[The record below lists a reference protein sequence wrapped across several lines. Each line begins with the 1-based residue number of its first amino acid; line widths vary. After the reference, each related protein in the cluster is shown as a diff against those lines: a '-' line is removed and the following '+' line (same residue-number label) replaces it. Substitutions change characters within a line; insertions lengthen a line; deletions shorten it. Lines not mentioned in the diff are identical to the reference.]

1 MSDLPPVW
9 PPPAGPPPPPPPPP
23 PSPAS
28 RSRRPAGLWVALG
41 VVVAVLLGAGTTA
54 LILANRPEPAAA
66 PAAAEAVLLEPADEP
81 GPDLFVS
88 AVAVSAAPTLPD
100 AVRTVAAATVTD
112 AAVDPATGTRT
123 IAGPTPALY
132 GGSGELGT
140 CDPARLVDFLAANSA
155 QGAAWAGVH
164 GITVDGIADYVADLT
179 PVVLL
184 HDTAVT
190 NHGFAGGA
198 ATSRQSIL
206 QAGTAVL
213 VDATGTPAV
222 RCACGNPLTAPT
234 VRNLPSAELLGTR
247 WAGFD
252 PAATLVVTAGP
263 RTSTFT
269 LVDIVTGAT
278 YQQRA
283 GLASLSRPALLAA
296 TPTGIQRSTDAQQW
310 TTVATVDVAAGTL
323 LRLDASPGLAVAV
336 GGVPWTGTNQ
346 PSGVIRT
353 TTDGERWNEPISVQ
367 DNLLDVAHGDGTWL
381 AVGRPGPDQDARIVP
396 LYRSTDGMTWDRQEV
411 TLPTTATRFDLY
423 GTIAFGGGAWLL
435 PAVDNVGDLGIPLLF
450 RSTDGVTWTDVTG
463 PGPSATYAGVRAF
476 NGQAWG
482 VTGSQ
487 FFFDG
492 GLEQAPREELRVGGS
507 PDGVS
512 WQPVAGAPVALAV
525 TGLSCTA
532 DRGWLA
538 SAIDTTAADG
548 VGAIHTTAD
557 LVTWTPLGTAP
568 PGGITDV
575 IAVGAGTEPDA
586 TRCATPAAGAGS
598 VAPTAPAADG
608 GACALDQTTAD
619 GTAEVA
625 VVESG
630 SIDCAL
636 MRDRWTAY
644 FRWTGPKGGTAAVA
658 EVGDGWTCSVIPL
671 SATLPGQ
678 TDWGYRGQIGGCRHQ
693 DGRDFTVYP
702 IDRAPATGS
711 SATPPTTT
719 PATAPAASGEGDLGL
734 SRPISRPACDGT
746 GIVILHSSVDPN
758 AYASDMQTYLDRF
771 PDARYLRTDLTGC
784 SSLNR
789 ISQQG
794 TLIYAAYLPI
804 GPDQAAVCAAQR
816 QAGAAYSKWLD
827 NTSDPNG
834 RIGCG

>member
-1 MSDLPPVW
+1 MSDLPPGW
-9 PPPAGPPPPPPPPP
+9 PTPAGPPPPPPPPP
-23 PSPAS
+23 GSP
-28 RSRRPAGLWVALG
+28 RSPRTRRPVGLWVALG
-41 VVVAVLLGAGTTA
+41 VVVAVLLGAGATA
-54 LILANRPEPAAA
+54 LILVNRPEPV
-66 PAAAEAVLLEPADEP
+66 AAAEAVLLEPVADP
-81 GPDLFVS
+81 GPDFFVS
-88 AVAVSAAPTLPD
+88 AVAVSGAPTFPD
-100 AVRTVAAATVTD
+100 QVRSVATATAD
-112 AAVDPATGTRT
+112 ELAVDPVSGIRTITGTT
-123 IAGPTPALY
+123 DALY
-132 GGSGELGT
+132 GGSGDIAT
-140 CDPARLVDFLAANSA
+140 CDPAKLVEFLTTNPA

-164 GITVDGIADYVADLT
+164 GLTVDGIAGYVADLT

-190 NHGFAGGA
+190 NYGFAGGV
-198 ATSRQSIL
+198 ATARQSIL

-222 RCACGNPLTAPT
+222 RCACGNPLTPPT
-234 VRNLPSAELLGTR
+234 VRDLPSADLLGTR

-252 PAATLVVTAGP
+252 PAGTLAVTPGA

-278 YQQRA
+278 YQQPA
-283 GLASLSRPALLAA
+283 GLASLTRPALLAA
-296 TPTGIQRSTDAQQW
+296 TPAGIQRSTDAQQW
-310 TTVATVDVAAGTL
+310 QTVATVDAAAGTL
-323 LRLDASPGLAVAV
+323 LRLDASPELVVAV

-353 TTDGERWNEPISVQ
+353 TADGEQWNDPIALQ
-367 DNLLDVAHGDGTWL
+367 DHLLDVAHGDGTWL
-381 AVGRPGPDQDARIVP
+381 AVGQPGPDEDGRNVP
-396 LYRSTDGMTWDRQEV
+396 VYRSIDGITWDRQVV
-411 TLPTTATRFDLY
+411 TLPTTATRVYLY

-435 PAVDNVGDLGIPLLF
+435 PAVDDVGDLGIPLLF
-450 RSTDGVTWTDVTG
+450 RSTDGVTWTDVTV
-463 PGPSATYAGVRAF
+463 PGPSATFAGARAF

-487 FFFDG
+487 FFFDS
-492 GLEQAPREELRVGGS
+492 GLERAPREELRVGGS
-507 PDGVS
+507 PDGVT

-548 VGAIHTTAD
+548 VGAVHTSAD
-557 LVTWTPLGTAP
+557 LLTWSPLGTAP
-568 PGGITDV
+568 AGGITDV
-575 IAVGAGTEPDA
+575 IAVGTGTGPEA
-586 TRCATPAAGAGS
+586 ARCGTPAAPA
-598 VAPTAPAADG
+598 APADG

-630 SIDCAL
+630 SVDCAL

-644 FRWTGPKGGTAAVA
+644 FRWTGPKQGTAAFA
-658 EVGDGWTCSVIPL
+658 EVGDGWTCSIIPL

-678 TDWGYRGQIGGCRHQ
+678 TDWGYQGQVGGCRRE
-693 DGRDFTVYP
+693 DGREFTVYP
-702 IDRAPATGS
+702 VDRAPGGGAAAPTS
-711 SATPPTTT
+711 SAAPA
-719 PATAPAASGEGDLGL
+719 PATPTSGSGEGDLGL
-734 SRPISRPACDGT
+734 TRPISRPACDGT
-746 GIVILHSSVDPN
+746 GIVILHSSVDPA
-758 AYASDMQTYLDRF
+758 AYASEMQTYLDRF
-771 PDARYLRTDLTGC
+771 PGAQYLRTDLTGC
-784 SSLNR
+784 SSLNQ

-794 TLIYAAYLPI
+794 TLIYAAYIPV

-816 QAGAAYSKWLD
+816 QYGAAYSKWLD

-834 RIGCG
+834 RIACG

>member
-9 PPPAGPPPPPPPPP
+9 PSPAGPPPPPPPPP
-23 PSPAS
+23 SS
-28 RSRRPAGLWVALG
+28 RTRRPAGPWIALG
-41 VVVAVLLGAGTTA
+41 VAIAVLLGAGATA
-54 LILANRPEPAAA
+54 LILVTRPDPV
-66 PAAAEAVLLEPADEP
+66 AAAEPVLLEPAADP
-81 GPDLFVS
+81 GPDVFVS
-88 AVAVSAAPTLPD
+88 AVAVSTAPTLPD
-100 AVRTVAAATVTD
+100 EVRSVAAATVAGMT
-112 AAVDPATGTRT
+112 VDPVIGIRTG
-123 IAGPTPALY
+123 AGTTDALY
-132 GGSGELGT
+132 GGSGDLGG
-140 CDPARLVDFLAANSA
+140 CDPERLVEFLTANRA

-164 GITVDGIADYVADLT
+164 GLTVDQIAGYVADLT

-190 NHGFAGGA
+190 NYGFAGGA
-198 ATSRQSIL
+198 ATPRQSIL

-234 VRNLPSAELLGTR
+234 VRDLPSAELLGTR

-252 PAATLVVTAGP
+252 PGATLAVTAGP
-263 RTSTFT
+263 RTTSFT
-269 LVDIVTGAT
+269 LVDVVTGAT
-278 YQQRA
+278 YQRPA
-283 GLASLSRPALLAA
+283 GLAALTRPALLAA
-296 TPTGIQRSTDAQQW
+296 TPAGIQRSTDAQQW
-310 TTVATVDVAAGTL
+310 ETVATVAADAGAL
-323 LRLDASPGLAVAV
+323 IRLDAGPDLVVAV
-336 GGVPWTGTNQ
+336 GGMPWTGVNQ

-353 TTDGERWNEPISVQ
+353 TADGEGWNEPIAVQ
-367 DNLLDVAHGDGTWL
+367 DHLLDVAFGNGTWL
-381 AVGRPGPDQDARIVP
+381 AVGQPGPDEAKGKVP
-396 LYRSTDGMTWDRQEV
+396 VYRSTDGITWDRQLV
-411 TLPTTATRFDLY
+411 TLPTTATHLYPY

-435 PAVDNVGDLGIPLLF
+435 PAVDDVGDLGIPLLF
-450 RSTDGVTWTDVTG
+450 RSTDGVTWTDVTV

-492 GLEQAPREELRVGGS
+492 ALERAPREELRVGGS
-507 PDGVS
+507 PDGIT
-512 WQPVAGAPVALAV
+512 WQPVAGTPVALAL

-538 SAIDTTAADG
+538 SAIDTTATDA
-548 VGAIHTTAD
+548 VGAVHTSAD
-557 LVTWTPLGTAP
+557 LLTWSPLGIP
-568 PGGITDV
+568 PAGGITDV

-586 TRCATPAAGAGS
+586 ARCG
-598 VAPTAPAADG
+598 APAAPAAPADG
-608 GACALDQTTAD
+608 GSCALDQTTAD

-630 SIDCAL
+630 SIDCSL

-644 FRWTGPKGGTAAVA
+644 FQWTGPKAGTGAFA
-658 EVGDGWTCSVIPL
+658 EVGDGWTCSIVPL

-678 TDWGYRGQIGGCRHQ
+678 TDWGYRGQVGGCRHE
-693 DGRDFTVYP
+693 DGREFTVYP
-702 IDRAPATGS
+702 IDRVPSGGS
-711 SATPPTTT
+711 
-719 PATAPAASGEGDLGL
+719 TAPAPAPSTTAGPTASGSAGEGDLGL

-746 GIVILHSSVDPN
+746 GIVILHSSVDPA
-758 AYASDMQTYLDRF
+758 AYASEMQTYLDRF
-771 PDARYLRTDLTGC
+771 PDAQYLRTDLTGC

-789 ISQQG
+789 VSQQG
-794 TLIYAAYLPI
+794 TLIYAAYLPV
-804 GPDQAAVCAAQR
+804 GPDQTAVCAAQQ

-834 RIGCG
+834 RIACG

>member
-1 MSDLPPVW
+1 MSDVPPAW
-9 PPPAGPPPPPPPPP
+9 PSPAGPPPPPP
-23 PSPAS
+23 AT
-28 RSRRPAGLWVALG
+28 RSRRPAALWIALG
-41 VVVAVLLGAGTTA
+41 VVVALLLGAGATA
-54 LILANRPEPAAA
+54 LIIVNQAEPAAA
-66 PAAAEAVLLEPADEP
+66 AEPVVLEPAAEP
-81 GPDLFVS
+81 GPDVFVS
-88 AVAVSAAPTLPD
+88 AVAVSAAPTFPD
-100 AVRTVAAATVTD
+100 EVRTVAAAT
-112 AAVDPATGTRT
+112 AAGLTVDPAVGTRT
-123 IAGPTPALY
+123 AAGTTQALY
-132 GGSGELGT
+132 GGSGEVGT
-140 CDPARLVDFLAANSA
+140 CDPARLVDFLTANPA

-164 GITVDGIADYVADLT
+164 GISVDGIADYVADLT

-190 NHGFAGGA
+190 NYGFAGGA
-198 ATSRQSIL
+198 ATPRQSIL

-234 VRNLPSAELLGTR
+234 VRDLPSADLLGTR

-252 PAATLVVTAGP
+252 PAATLVVTPGP
-263 RTSTFT
+263 RTTTFT
-269 LVDIVTGAT
+269 LVNVVTGAT
-278 YQQRA
+278 YQQSA

-310 TTVATVDVAAGTL
+310 TTVATVDGAAGTL

-353 TTDGERWNEPISVQ
+353 TADGERWNEPISVQ
-367 DNLLDVAHGDGTWL
+367 DHLLDVAYGDGTWL
-381 AVGRPGPDQDARIVP
+381 AIGQPTPDEDKGTVP
-396 LYRSTDGMTWDRQEV
+396 VYRSTDGITWDRQLV
-411 TLPTTATRFDLY
+411 ALPTTATHLYPY

-435 PAVDNVGDLGIPLLF
+435 PAVEDVGDLGIPLLF
-450 RSTDGVTWTDVTG
+450 RSTDGVTWTDVTA

-507 PDGVS
+507 PDGVA
-512 WQPVAGAPVALAV
+512 WQPVAGSPVALAV

-548 VGAIHTTAD
+548 VAGIHTSAD
-557 LVTWTPLGTAP
+557 LLTWSPLGTAP
-568 PGGITDV
+568 AGGITDV

-586 TRCATPAAGAGS
+586 TRCATPAAGGGS
-598 VAPTAPAADG
+598 VAPTAAPADG

-625 VVESG
+625 VVASG
-630 SIDCAL
+630 TIDCAL

-644 FRWTGPKGGTAAVA
+644 FRWTGPKAGTGAFA
-658 EVGDGWTCSVIPL
+658 EVGDGWTCSIVPL

-678 TDWGYRGQIGGCRHQ
+678 TDWGYRGQIGGCRHE
-693 DGRDFTVYP
+693 DGREFTVYP
-702 IDRAPATGS
+702 IDRAPGGGAP
-711 SATPPTTT
+711 APAPTPATTT
-719 PATAPAASGEGDLGL
+719 PLAASGPSGEGDLGL

-746 GIVILHSSVDPN
+746 GVVILHSSVDPA
-758 AYASDMQTYLDRF
+758 AYASEMQTYLDRF
-771 PDARYLRTDLTGC
+771 PDAQYLRTDLTGC

-789 ISQQG
+789 VSQQG
-794 TLIYAAYLPI
+794 TLIYAAYLPV
-804 GPDQAAVCAAQR
+804 GPDQTAVCAAQR
-816 QAGAAYSKWLD
+816 QAGAAYAKWLD

-834 RIGCG
+834 RIACG